1 MSDYYSI
8 QGVNA
13 PKDVIDVAENLDLPF
28 TIANALKYLVRAG
41 KKQGEPEEKDL
52 RKAIEC
58 IHRRIVHL
66 DKLRKESAA
75 ESEFAFGRETI
86 YHRARTEKLPP
97 ETSTHSEITESHKR
111 SK

>member
-1 MSDYYSI
+1 MSNYYSI
-8 QGVNA
+8 QGINV

-52 RKAIEC
+52 RKAMDC
-58 IHRRIVHL
+58 IHRRIVYL
-66 DKLRKESAA
+66 DKLRKETAKD
-75 ESEFAFGRETI
+75 SEFAFGRETV
-86 YHRARTEKLPP
+86 YQRSRTA
-97 ETSTHSEITESHKR
+97 THTDTHSEITESHKR